1 MLTEQEEKY
10 LIYWEQ
16 NRLLEKK
23 GFKQYL
29 KGLSR
34 GLMIVIAI
42 VLLLVTGWYQRAN
55 MEANSKMSGTVFSI
69 ALVCIVVFMSW
80 FYKNYKWEMNEQ
92 QYLELLAKKKRDR
105 AKSPPE
111 SEKNILN

>member
-1 MLTEQEEKY
+1 MLSKQEENF
-10 LIYWEQ
+10 LIYWEN
-16 NRLLEKK
+16 NRLSEKK

-34 GLMIVIAI
+34 GLMIVVAI

-55 MEANSKMSGTVFSI
+55 MEANSKMSGAVFSI
-69 ALVCIVVFMSW
+69 ALACIVIFMSW
-80 FYKNYKWEMNEQ
+80 LYKKYKWEMNEQ
-92 QYLELLAKKKRDR
+92 QYLELLAKKKKGNNNDP
-105 AKSPPE
+105 KE